1 MFGCYRKGD
10 ANDADTFVKAVSLV
24 LSHYAAEVVR
34 DVTDPFA
41 GLPSRKK
48 ENGYSG
54 MPDVADV
61 KEACEDEAARQHR
74 MAEYAKIGKT
84 EFKRIAAPKVTTPG
98 AWANVLIHAGH
109 PQYAALKART
119 EAKDAD
125 PRDWKIDERG
135 LYVNLTWLERAT
147 EQKPMFAQYT
157 EADLRRM
164 YPAREPATDSEMSH
178 VKQEAAERLST
189 SC

>member
-10 ANDADTFVKAVSLV
+10 ANDADTFVKAVSHV

-48 ENGYSG
+48 DNGYSG

-61 KEACEDEAARQHR
+61 KEACEDEAARLYR
-74 MAEYAKIGKT
+74 MAEWKKIGKT
-84 EFKRIAAPKVTTPG
+84 EFKRLPAPKETRPG
-98 AWANVLIHAGH
+98 AWANVLVHAGH
-109 PQYAALKART
+109 PEYEALKARAVLKG
-119 EAKDAD
+119 ED
-125 PRDWKIDERG
+125 PRDWKIDDRG
-135 LYVNLTWLERAT
+135 LHVSLTWLDGPGAERK
-147 EQKPMFAQYT
+147 QLFAQYT

-164 YPAREPATDSEMSH
+164 YPAREAATDSEMPH
-178 VKQEAAERLST
+178 VKQSEAAE
-189 SC
+189 

>member
-24 LSHYAAEVVR
+24 LSHYSAEVVR

-48 ENGYSG
+48 DNGYSG

-61 KEACEDEAARQHR
+61 KEACEDEAARLYR
-74 MAEYAKIGKT
+74 MAEYKKIGKT
-84 EFKRIAAPKVTTPG
+84 EFKRLPAPKETRQG
-98 AWANVLIHAGH
+98 AWANVLVHAGH
-109 PQYAALKART
+109 QEYAALMART
-119 EAKDAD
+119 KAAGQD

-135 LYVNLTWLERAT
+135 LHVSLTWLNQPA

-164 YPAREPATDSEMSH
+164 YPPREAATDSEMPH
-178 VKQEAAERLST
+178 VKQSEAAE
-189 SC
+189 